1 MSKEALHAEIDE
13 KIYENLEGDISGEVL
28 NEVLNDIVDEIPEDT
43 GTDVEANP
51 EDEATD
57 TLEKIKIDGLVYEIP
72 ESGGPSVTYVHFM
85 YSENQ
90 PTQDTDIHPILS
102 ENDKYI
108 GIYVGPL
115 GPPPQNYNQYQWAK
129 FVGDNGQNGLT
140 PYIDPTTKH
149 WMIGLTDTGI
159 VAEGQNGQNGA
170 PGQNGENGVTP
181 HIDPTTK
188 HWMIG
193 LTDTGIVAEG
203 QDGQNGTNGI
213 TPSIN
218 PSNKHWMIGE
228 TDTGIVAE
236 GQDGTNG
243 TNGTNGTDAYV
254 HIKYSQN
261 QPTQDSDMHAS
272 PQIGDKYIGVY
283 SGTSSTAPT
292 AYTSYTWSKYV
303 GENGANGANG
313 QSIKYINL
321 NDAEDLPEPS
331 ATYSNIVALAPS
343 TTQQGIVDQ
352 YACIENAVVGGQT
365 ISGWSWVYM
374 GSTSPIVSVQEVD
387 VYANLVEWYRLD
399 GYVARGSNGG
409 FASTANAH
417 ASIYE
422 VNTNEAYLTF
432 AQGNSGVVVAVVYY
446 DDTLDMSA
454 ISSSDNPAYISSA
467 YGIDTSMAEPKE
479 YVMERVTLPP
489 NTKYVAINWFNSS
502 RTIHGAAEKTN
513 INQALVKGMAT
524 AGDINY
530 FTVEVSDPLG
540 DSSQSTEITDIPY
553 QSAAAII
560 FPQSY
565 SNIGKPTQVIA
576 MLHGSDGV
584 VSPSVL
590 GYSNSNWLAWQNL
603 YLGAGFAVMDI
614 NGYGVSSAND
624 QKSMPWGNPQS
635 VETFIKAWEYV
646 KTRWNVNDKILLHG
660 NSMGGVTAYS
670 ILMNHPDIVLGVGL
684 FAPACL
690 PYEMKFVWQTAS
702 HVCAAWGYVDEAAA
716 EADGYSKFIG
726 FSPLME
732 SEYDW
737 SSNDLT
743 QQAFAAMDAKTI
755 LPNVP
760 IRIWQG
766 SADTVVPPQMNQL
779 IVSALRRANIDAT
792 LRIIPDAT
800 HSLTQSSI
808 ARNEAVSWFKRFVNV

>member
-1 MSKEALHAEIDE
+1 MSKEALKQKINET
-13 KIYENLEGDISGEVL
+13 IYENLEGDISGENL
-28 NEVLNDIVDEIPEDT
+28 NEVLNDIVDEMPEG

-72 ESGGPSVTYVHFM
+72 ESGGSSVTYVHFM

-203 QDGQNGTNGI
+203 QDG
-213 TPSIN
+213 
-218 PSNKHWMIGE
+218 
-228 TDTGIVAE
+228 
-236 GQDGTNG
+236 TNG

-321 NDAEDLPEPS
+321 NDAEDLPEPN

-417 ASIYE
+417 TSIYE